1 MTDLGSVRTFWNWL
15 DWKYWSNRP
24 VLTMKLW
31 LGSRVLHVPLF
42 LPSTDYD
49 FFMFFYYPY
58 ATIKAPPSTPRPPAD
73 LPLCRLPSRSAP
85 MFNVLQSLEFEG
97 QVVVLLMATV
107 GAPLLIGSFATDP
120 HCHRGQDHCKWPPY
134 RFPKAN
140 FLGTISAY
148 RSSNCWCRP
157 PCHLHRWELYRYKSL
172 AGHGVL
178 PITKTHSISQLPPA
192 NLFLASHLRLPS
204 RSLLPMA
211 NSPPSAPPFLVIAT
225 VYRAE
230 IHFGTLQAIGL
241 DRLGCL
247 NMVTN
252 YPNRPE
258 LFIQPTILS
267 WFILNSTIS
276 TLFHTVFQRFV
287 V

>member
-1 MTDLGSVRTFWNWL
+1 MTS
-15 DWKYWSNRP
+15 
-24 VLTMKLW
+24 
-31 LGSRVLHVPLF
+31 
-42 LPSTDYD
+42 LPFS
-49 FFMFFYYPY
+49 
-58 ATIKAPPSTPRPPAD
+58 K
-73 LPLCRLPSRSAP
+73 
-85 MFNVLQSLEFEG
+85 
-97 QVVVLLMATV
+97 
-107 GAPLLIGSFATDP
+107 
-120 HCHRGQDHCKWPPY
+120 
-134 RFPKAN
+134 
-140 FLGTISAY
+140 
-148 RSSNCWCRP
+148 
-157 PCHLHRWELYRYKSL
+157 
-172 AGHGVL
+172 
-178 PITKTHSISQLPPA
+178 SQLFGDNFGLPELQLLVPTTLSSSPLRA
-192 NLFLASHLRLPS
+192 LSIQVIGRPWSIADHQNSLNLTVATGKPIPGQSPS
-204 RSLLPMA
+204 IAIQIIVAMA

-258 LFIQPTILS
+258 LFIRPTILS